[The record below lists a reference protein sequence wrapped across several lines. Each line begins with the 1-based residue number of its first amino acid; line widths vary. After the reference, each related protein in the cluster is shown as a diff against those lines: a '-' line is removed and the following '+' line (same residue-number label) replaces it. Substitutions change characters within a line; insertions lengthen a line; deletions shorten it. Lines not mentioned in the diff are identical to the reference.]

1 MAGIGFKLARM
12 ARDGGFGGVVG
23 AAAYGAMVSAGPWLI
38 TVAATLALAGWMP
51 NRVAAANISAIQTV
65 LIYCFSLSAL
75 AAAPG
80 SLLTVRLV
88 SDRLYAG
95 QEERVPGL
103 IMVSLLAGGVAAFAL
118 GTVVFGFLAGLP
130 FGETL
135 LATLLLTWLT
145 QIWIVSPLL
154 TAIHHYRLVSLAY
167 LLGAGVAALLIGHSV
182 WSILMALAIGAAV
195 TFVALLLTLRHH
207 FLAAPHL
214 DAADLPDPK
223 QALLLVMAGCASVG
237 AMWVDKM
244 MLWQGPGS
252 VATLGLLRL
261 NPINDY
267 GSFLG
272 ILTIIPGLTLILI
285 ATETRFDRAFGDLLA
300 RCTGT
305 STMERIEEARREI
318 LRVILRD
325 FRLLLIVQSLFAALA
340 WVFAVPLFDMLGGDT
355 AGIFAF
361 RHTAAGVLFHLVAIQ
376 MTVIL
381 SYYDLF
387 GRILLVW
394 GSFVVASAA
403 AVYFQWDI
411 GVAAFGRGYMT
422 GALAAATVGLAMV
435 LQATSQLTY
444 LLFVGNNPAI
454 IGARGRWF

>member
-1 MAGIGFKLARM
+1 MAGIGFQLAKM
-12 ARDGGFGGVVG
+12 AGKGGFGGIVG
-23 AAAYGAMVSAGPWLI
+23 AAAYGAMVSAGPWLV
-38 TVAATLALAGWMP
+38 TVVATLALARWMP
-51 NRVAAANISAIQTV
+51 GRVAAADIGAVQTV
-65 LIYCFSLSAL
+65 LIYGFSLSAL
-75 AAAPG
+75 SAAPG

-103 IMVSLLAGGVAAFAL
+103 VIAALLAGGVLAFAL
-118 GTVVFGFLAGLP
+118 GAVMFGFLAGLS
-130 FGETL
+130 FRDAL

-154 TAIHHYRLVSLAY
+154 TAIHHYRLVTLSYVA
-167 LLGAGVAALLIGHSV
+167 GAGTAALLIGHALT
-182 WSILMALAIGAAV
+182 SILIALAAGAV
-195 TFVALLLTLRHH
+195 TTLILLLFALRHH
-207 FLAAPHL
+207 FRAAPHL
-214 DAADLPDPK
+214 DAADRPEPK
-223 QALLLVMAGCASVG
+223 QALLLVLAGCAAAG
-237 AMWVDKM
+237 AMWVDKI

-252 VATLGLLRL
+252 VATLGALRL
-261 NPINDY
+261 NPVNDY

-305 STMERIEEARREI
+305 STMERIEQARREI
-318 LRVILRD
+318 LAVILRD
-325 FRLLLIVQSLFAALA
+325 FRLLLVVQSLFAALS
-340 WVFAVPLFDMLGGDT
+340 WVFAVPLFDALGGDT

-361 RHTAAGVLFHLVAIQ
+361 RHTAAGVLFHLIAIQ

-394 GSFVVASAA
+394 GSFVIASIA
-403 AVYFQWDI
+403 AVWLQWDL

-422 GALAAATVGLAMV
+422 GALAAAAVGFATVLHS
-435 LQATSQLTY
+435 TSQLTY
-444 LLFVGNNPAI
+444 LLFIGNNPAI